1 LTVKGPDAARLSAR
15 RTSATA
21 LALATDD
28 VTAATYDRVKAL
40 VDPPLL
46 IDNATSQVRKTLFGF
61 IEFGQQ
67 VGSVSLAMPVFQT
80 SGN

>member
-1 LTVKGPDAARLSAR
+1 
-15 RTSATA
+15 
-21 LALATDD
+21 

-46 IDNATSQVRKTLFGF
+46 IDNVTSQVRETLFGM

-67 VGSVSLAMPVFQT
+67 EGSVSLAMPIFQT
-80 SGN
+80 ATN